1 MLTYATEAALLRTLG
16 PAGAGVITTADETYV
31 APSDGTVRA
40 KRVTRLLALV
50 LQVLYEVKQQ

>member
-16 PAGAGVITTADETYV
+16 PAGAAVITTADETYV

-50 LQVLYEVKQQ
+50 LQVLY